1 MADPTISTEYQKDI
15 WVKYEILPGLEINV
29 RRYIEEREGK
39 KIFEIAMIA
48 KSIIKEGKND

>member
-1 MADPTISTEYQKDI
+1 M
-15 WVKYEILPGLEINV
+15 KYEILPGLEINV

-39 KIFEIAMIA
+39 KIFEIVMIA